1 MKNPDLGTCTKS
13 NRLIVSPSYQAG
25 AFDSHAVDCPFV
37 FRHGDEYRM
46 TFVGWDS
53 TGYRTGWARSTDVR
67 SWEKMGLLIDRGP
80 AGSHTEYNVALT
92 SIMRENGLY
101 GAGELRQVDGRFV
114 GTYHSYPD
122 PGYEA
127 GPGSIGLCYSRD
139 LLHWELT
146 GPLLTADEGEPWE
159 RGGLYKSWIMEHDSR
174 YYLFYNAKNVT
185 TGAWYEQTGVAY
197 SDDLVRWER
206 YPGNPVLRNGPAGA
220 FDERFASDPCVL
232 RHEDRWY
239 AFYFGLARDGHA
251 RDGIAVGDD
260 LLSWRQT
267 HEPILDVGSDGSI
280 DARHA
285 HKPSIVASGGS
296 IYHFYCA
303 VEGLPEE
310 RRELGEIR
318 HDERR
323 GIAYALWTPAGE
335 MP

>member
-1 MKNPDLGTCTKS
+1 MENPDLGTCSKS

-127 GPGSIGLCYSRD
+127 DPDTFQIDSWEGAELDEVVEPARPPRSPGWPGAGSFGWMLSWLLIGL
-139 LLHWELT
+139 
-146 GPLLTADEGEPWE
+146 G
-159 RGGLYKSWIMEHDSR
+159 SR
-174 YYLFYNAKNVT
+174 YFF
-185 TGAWYEQTGVAY
+185 W
-197 SDDLVRWER
+197 
-206 YPGNPVLRNGPAGA
+206 
-220 FDERFASDPCVL
+220 
-232 RHEDRWY
+232 
-239 AFYFGLARDGHA
+239 
-251 RDGIAVGDD
+251 
-260 LLSWRQT
+260 
-267 HEPILDVGSDGSI
+267 GSGS
-280 DARHA
+280 
-285 HKPSIVASGGS
+285 
-296 IYHFYCA
+296 
-303 VEGLPEE
+303 
-310 RRELGEIR
+310 
-318 HDERR
+318 
-323 GIAYALWTPAGE
+323 
-335 MP
+335 